1 MPGIEN
7 ILLFALASLL
17 LALAP
22 GPDNIFV
29 LSQSMLFGRKAGFIV
44 TLGLCTGLIFHTLAV
59 ALGLAVVFKTSLLAF
74 NILKFMGAFYLLYLS
89 WNAFRNTGGPG
100 RLPREN
106 PASHLYRR
114 GIIMNVTNPK
124 VSIFFLAFLPQFTEP
139 AGGPVALQIVFL
151 GTIFMLSTLLIFGG
165 ISQAAGAAG
174 AYLLRSEKGGIWLNR
189 VSGLI
194 FLGLAIKLLFTGR

>member
-1 MPGIEN
+1 MPGTEN
-7 ILLFALASLL
+7 ILLFAAASLL

-29 LSQSMLFGRKAGFIV
+29 LSQSMLLGRKAGFIV

-59 ALGLAVVFKTSLLAF
+59 ALGLAVIFQTSSLAF
-74 NILKFMGAFYLLYLS
+74 NILKFLGALYLLYLS
-89 WNAFRNTGGPG
+89 WNTFRKTDGPG
-100 RLPREN
+100 RLPQEN
-106 PASHLYRR
+106 AVSHLYRR

-139 AGGPVALQIVFL
+139 AAGPVALQMVFL
-151 GTIFMLSTLLIFGG
+151 GIIFMLSTLLVFGG

-174 AYLLRSEKGGIWLNR
+174 VYLLRSEKGGIWLNR
-189 VSGLI
+189 ISGMI